1 MRRFGIMGEAV
12 KRMETEFKNENS
24 HINWKGIAGMRDV
37 IIHDYDGIFYELIW
51 KIILNELPVLQP
63 QLSELLSQ
71 YEEE

>member
-1 MRRFGIMGEAV
+1 
-12 KRMETEFKNENS
+12 METEFRNQNS